1 MIIVKKSGYLI
12 YKNFKFRC
20 ALGKNGIKKKVKE
33 GDFVTPKG
41 KYKLIKI
48 YYRPDRIKKI
58 NSPLKKVRIKKNM
71 GWCDDVNS
79 KYYNKQIKINDKIS
93 HEKLYR
99 KDSLYDILVVL
110 NYNLN
115 PIIRG
120 KGSAIFLHVAKKNY
134 SKTQGCIALKRNELL
149 NLVSKIKKNTQI
161 RIG

>member
-1 MIIVKKSGYLI
+1 MIIVKKSGYLN

-20 ALGKNGIKKKVKE
+20 ALGKNGIKKKMKE
-33 GDFVTPKG
+33 GDFITPRG

-93 HEKLYR
+93 HERLYR

-149 NLVSKIKKNTQI
+149 NLVSKIRKNTQI
-161 RIG
+161 KIG

>member
-1 MIIVKKSGYLI
+1 MIIVKKSGYLK

-20 ALGKNGIKKKVKE
+20 ALGKGGIKQKERE
-33 GDFVTPKG
+33 GDFITPKG
-41 KYKLIKI
+41 KFKLIKI
-48 YYRPDRIKKI
+48 YYRSDRVKKI
-58 NSPLKKVRIKKNM
+58 NSTLKKIKIKKNM

-115 PIIRG
+115 PIIRR

-161 RIG
+161 KIG

>member
-1 MIIVKKSGYLI
+1 MIIVKKSGYLN

-20 ALGKNGIKKKVKE
+20 ALGKNGIEQKERE

-48 YYRPDRIKKI
+48 YYRADRIKKVY
-58 NSPLKKVRIKKNM
+58 SPLKKIKIKKNM

-79 KYYNKQIKINDKIS
+79 KYYNKQIKINKKIS

-99 KDSLYDILVVL
+99 KDNVYDIVVVL
-110 NYNLN
+110 NYNIN
-115 PIIRG
+115 PIIKG

-134 SKTQGCIALKRNELL
+134 NKTQGCIALKKNELL

-161 RIG
+161 KIG

>member
-1 MIIVKKSGYLI
+1 MIIVKKSGYLN

-33 GDFVTPKG
+33 GDFITPKG

-58 NSPLKKVRIKKNM
+58 NSPLKKIKIKKNM

-79 KYYNKQIKINDKIS
+79 KHYNKQIKINDKIS

-99 KDSLYDILVVL
+99 KDSLYDILIVL

-115 PIIRG
+115 PITRG

-161 RIG
+161 KIG